1 MKRDSGSFAR
11 RLAFA
16 ACPVLAMFLSISHAP
31 AQSASP
37 SQSDSDDVILI
48 NGKIITVDGKD
59 SIAQALAIHD
69 GKIVAVGSND
79 EIKARI
85 AKHPRVIDLHGRTPT
100 PVLIDTHFHFDNTDP
115 IHFIEFSKIT
125 RAPVDAELTP
135 PKTSPSKPD
144 ELITAPRWRDGQ
156 L

>member
-16 ACPVLAMFLSISHAP
+16 VCPVLAMFLSISHAL
-31 AQSASP
+31 AQYASP
-37 SQSDSDDVILI
+37 SKSDSDDVILI

-79 EIKARI
+79 EIKAQI
-85 AKHPRVIDLHGRTPT
+85 GRAH
-100 PVLIDTHFHFDNTDP
+100 V
-115 IHFIEFSKIT
+115 
-125 RAPVDAELTP
+125 
-135 PKTSPSKPD
+135 
-144 ELITAPRWRDGQ
+144 
-156 L
+156 